1 MAAEQKMET
10 NEKSDEM
17 ISKAKAME
25 AVIQAAKERAETDRE
40 GAMMGRA
47 MFLIAII
54 KGETR

>member
-1 MAAEQKMET
+1 MET
-10 NEKSDEM
+10 NEKNDEM

>member
-1 MAAEQKMET
+1 MET
-10 NEKSDEM
+10 NEKNDEM

-25 AVIQAAKERAETDRE
+25 AVIQATKERAESDRE

-47 MFLIAII
+47 MFLISII